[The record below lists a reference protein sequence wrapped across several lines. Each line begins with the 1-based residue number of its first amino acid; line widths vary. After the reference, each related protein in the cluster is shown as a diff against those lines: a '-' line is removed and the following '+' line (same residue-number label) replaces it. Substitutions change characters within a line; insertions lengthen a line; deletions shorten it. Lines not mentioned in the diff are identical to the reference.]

1 MCWVYS
7 FFGVECTPF
16 FFLQTWTVV
25 CVGLLR
31 VYSLVIIIIIIID
44 NFCIGNICEELC
56 EIVLYS
62 QMRTC
67 TAKGILSA
75 RDENLISQNLKF

>member
-1 MCWVYS
+1 MCVGLLRVYS
-7 FFGVECTPF
+7 FFLF
-16 FFLQTWTVV
+16 FFLVILQTWTVM

-31 VYSLVIIIIIIID
+31 VYSLVISA
-44 NFCIGNICEELC
+44 GNVCEELC

-67 TAKGILSA
+67 TAKGILSLST
-75 RDENLISQNLKF
+75 REENLISQNLKF